1 MPKFN
6 ALWSRP
12 GLVIAGVG
20 DYAKVDP
27 GTGPHRYQRAL
38 DALEESGRDLAFAS
52 FTFDPARE
60 GSVVIIPSA
69 VTNNFDAVP
78 KRPGGRLE
86 AREDANWR
94 AIVEAG
100 LAAIDSEKLSKVV
113 LARHLV
119 AHLDEETGPFEIAAS
134 LLKSQG
140 DCQVFVVDQ
149 LVGASPELLLS
160 LENGTLRSTPLAGS
174 ALSDAPS
181 LATSKMAEEHSIA
194 ADSVADALILSGVN
208 YERSAPEV
216 LDVGSVQHLA
226 TRFIGQVEPGT
237 SFADLLPQLHPTAA
251 VAGTPRSAAMDLIR
265 RLEGNNRDRYS
276 GPVGW
281 FDRSGNCEFALA
293 LRCGLVSGPKVTLHS
308 GAGIVAGSE
317 PGAELAET
325 WWKLKPMVDALDL
338 STEVSQHLVG

>member
-1 MPKFN
+1 MTKFN

-20 DYAKVDP
+20 DFVRVDP

-38 DALEESGRDLAFAS
+38 DALEDSGRNLAFAS
-52 FTFDPARE
+52 FTFDPARS
-60 GSVVIIPSA
+60 GSVVIIPDE
-69 VTNNFDAVP
+69 VTDNFDTVP
-78 KRPGGRLE
+78 KQPGGRLKSK
-86 AREDANWR
+86 EDASWR

-100 LAAIDSEKLSKVV
+100 LAAIESGTVSKVV

-119 AHLDEETGPFEIAAS
+119 AHLEEEANAFEIAAS

-140 DCQVFVVDQ
+140 DCQVFAVDQ

-160 LENGTLRSTPLAGS
+160 IDNGTLRSTPLAGS
-174 ALSDAPS
+174 ALSDAHS
-181 LATSKMAEEHSIA
+181 LASSKMAEEHSIA
-194 ADSVADALILSGVN
+194 ADSVADALILSGVA
-208 YERSAPEV
+208 YDRAAPEV

-226 TRFIGQVEPGT
+226 TRFIGQVEAGT
-237 SFADLLPQLHPTAA
+237 SFADLLPHLHPTAA
-251 VAGTPRSAAMDLIR
+251 VAGTPRPAAMDLIR
-265 RLEGNNRDRYS
+265 RLEGDTRGRYS

-293 LRCGLVSGPKVTLHS
+293 LRCGLVSGSRVRLHS

-325 WWKLKPMVDALDL
+325 WWKLKPMVAALDL
-338 STEVSQHLVG
+338 SPELSQHLSG